1 MRIIVHINKEVSI
14 LNNQRIKD
22 IISSP
27 NMINVSYN
35 GMHVYIETINENN
48 NTALVHFINQPD
60 NKQEVS
66 LNNLV
71 EK

>member
-1 MRIIVHINKEVSI
+1 M
-14 LNNQRIKD
+14 NNQRIKD

-27 NMINVSYN
+27 NMINVTYN
-35 GMHVYIETINENN
+35 GMQVYIETIDENN
-48 NTALVHFINQPD
+48 NTAQVHFINQPD

-71 EK
+71 EQ

>member
-1 MRIIVHINKEVSI
+1 
-14 LNNQRIKD
+14 
-22 IISSP
+22 
-27 NMINVSYN
+27 MIDVSYN
-35 GMHVYIETINENN
+35 DMHVYIETINENN

-60 NKQEVS
+60 NKEEVS